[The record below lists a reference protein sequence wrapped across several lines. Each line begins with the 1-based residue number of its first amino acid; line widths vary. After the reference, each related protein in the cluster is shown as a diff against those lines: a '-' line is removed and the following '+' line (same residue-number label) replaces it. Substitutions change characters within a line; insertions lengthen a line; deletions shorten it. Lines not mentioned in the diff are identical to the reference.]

1 MTELLEIL
9 SSVIMGYAT
18 PLKEIH
24 KEFAKRVL
32 IPLHKVRGLQ
42 NFNTQLLTCMKNFLE
57 KDKALGVDLILG
69 LLKYWPITCPAK
81 EVVFINEVE
90 EIIDT
95 IGSEADKNFNRFGP
109 KLLYRLVQTAQN
121 MHYQAAERALL
132 LLNNDLIQKLVK
144 ENLKVG
150 YPIIV
155 KGLINANRGPNQHWN
170 ANVNTITMT
179 VMRAYMELNREMF
192 EQLSNQS

>member
-1 MTELLEIL
+1 
-9 SSVIMGYAT
+9 
-18 PLKEIH
+18 
-24 KEFAKRVL
+24 
-32 IPLHKVRGLQ
+32 
-42 NFNTQLLTCMKNFLE
+42 MKNFLE
-57 KDKALGVDLILG
+57 KDKSLGIDLILG

-95 IGSEADKNFNRFGP
+95 IGSEADKNFNKFGP
-109 KLLYRLVQTAQN
+109 KLLHQLVRTAQN

-144 ENLKVG
+144 ENMKVG

-192 EQLSNQS
+192 EQISN